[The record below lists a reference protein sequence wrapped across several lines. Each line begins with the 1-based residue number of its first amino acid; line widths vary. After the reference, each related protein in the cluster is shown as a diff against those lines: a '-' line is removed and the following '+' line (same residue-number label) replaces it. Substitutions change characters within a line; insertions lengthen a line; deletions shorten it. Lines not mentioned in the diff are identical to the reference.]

1 MWPDSFI
8 KPNGIKI
15 VAQIHW
21 NPKLAEHEIMGRAMD
36 RLEEA
41 AKAMASVVK
50 DATPEGS
57 VTRPMYKTGPYAG
70 KYWTAR
76 DAGSLKRSVRTARK
90 EGSTARNVRIIVG
103 HRKAYYGKIIEFG
116 INGNQHQGFFRK
128 SINRGKRIAKNILMG
143 K

>member
-41 AKAMASVVK
+41 AKAMAEVVK
-50 DATPEGS
+50 QATPEGS
-57 VTRPMYKTGPYAG
+57 VSRPIYKTGPYAG

-76 DAGSLKRSVRTARK
+76 DAGALKRSVRVSKR
-90 EGSTARNVRIIVG
+90 EGSTSRNVRIIVG
-103 HRKAYYGKIIEFG
+103 HRKAYYGKIIEFDRP
-116 INGNQHQGFFRK
+116 FFRPA
-128 SINRGKRIAKNILMG
+128 INRGKRIAKNILMG